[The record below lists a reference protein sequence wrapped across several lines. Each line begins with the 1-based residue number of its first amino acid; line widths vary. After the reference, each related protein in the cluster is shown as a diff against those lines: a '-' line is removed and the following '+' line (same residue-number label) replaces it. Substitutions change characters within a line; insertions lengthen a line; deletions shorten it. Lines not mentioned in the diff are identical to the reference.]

1 MTGPFLFYIDI
12 RRKVEQERR
21 RIKMGFWDWF
31 LIGLLIGFFM
41 TYRKE

>member
-12 RRKVEQERR
+12 LPERR
-21 RIKMGFWDWF
+21 RAMGFWEWF

-41 TYRKE
+41 TYRKDDEKE